1 MQSLGGIAHRVHLT
15 HARPTSLRHDGNRGT
30 SAPGP
35 VRLRA
40 MESRSGFSSFK
51 EGRGRPDDLEMHPD
65 PFTLPSQVHAPARR
79 RSSIHAAEH
88 GLTDVWTG
96 DAFFKSGGLAVAAL
110 VLIALTH

>member
-1 MQSLGGIAHRVHLT
+1 MASGIRESLTTNSQPPIL
-15 HARPTSLRHDGNRGT
+15 
-30 SAPGP
+30 
-35 VRLRA
+35 
-40 MESRSGFSSFK
+40 
-51 EGRGRPDDLEMHPD
+51 
-65 PFTLPSQVHAPARR
+65 LPYYCSQVHAPARR